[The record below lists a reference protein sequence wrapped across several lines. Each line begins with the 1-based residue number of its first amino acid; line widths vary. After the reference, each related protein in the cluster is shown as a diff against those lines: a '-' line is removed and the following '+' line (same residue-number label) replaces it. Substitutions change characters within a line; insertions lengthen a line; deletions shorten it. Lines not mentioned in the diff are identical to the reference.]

1 MKPRYVQ
8 SLTVLL
14 WGYQV
19 DFLLLAIPMAVLLEV
34 RYFINR
40 RWALDKK
47 DFYRIA
53 DLTSVG
59 LLGLVAYLFLNATE
73 FHFITTLVQLLPF
86 VFFPLVVVLAYST
99 SDRMTLDVLFYS
111 LRRQKDPVTQSWD
124 MDYFFLGVCLLAIAT
139 DISLKIYYLPL
150 AALLIFWAL
159 FPLKSRR
166 YQTTT
171 WILAASLIFL
181 SAHITQLGI
190 KEGQETLKRQTARW
204 LANLIMNRTDPMK
217 TTTALGNVGRMKLSD
232 TILFRVKGIDG
243 TAAPNL
249 LQEASYD
256 LPSGTNWMVLDPSFK
271 TEPHVDDFLWH
282 LATPNPSDHTAN
294 IFLEFTR
301 ERAIVPV
308 PDGVT
313 AINDLPARDIK
324 VSQYGSVQGI
334 DLVPSP
340 RYQIRFN
347 NTTSVNSE
355 PRASD
360 RYIPAEYTG
369 LLQQVAGDKSFD
381 HDEDALAHVRRFF
394 SDFRYSLYQPEQPVQ
409 TDPLEHFLL
418 HRKRGHCEYFA
429 SATTLLL
436 RHLGVPARYV
446 VGYAVQEYDPTLEM
460 FVVRKRHAHTWAIA
474 FIDGQWKVV
483 DTTPS
488 IWAEQEAAN
497 AGILQPAY
505 DFIVNRTFQF
515 QLWWNDQKLED
526 YEIELI
532 AIGMV
537 LALIL
542 IWRIA
547 TSEQVILRK
556 VPNESA
562 EPASL
567 DQGADSSFFRI
578 ERFLEESGFTRG
590 RGEVVSRWLQR
601 IGHSELL
608 PLLQIHNKWRFD
620 PAGIDENDKA
630 LLINQVDDW
639 ISSQTSSASAPS
651 QEDPPS

>member
-1 MKPRYVQ
+1 ME
-8 SLTVLL
+8 L
-14 WGYQV
+14 
-19 DFLLLAIPMAVLLEV
+19 LLLAAPMAVLLEA

-47 DFYRIA
+47 DFYRLA
-53 DLTSVG
+53 DLTSIG
-59 LLGLVAYLFLNATE
+59 LFGLVVYLALNATK
-73 FHFITTLVQLLPF
+73 FHFITTLFQLLPF

-111 LRRQKDPVTQSWD
+111 LRRQKEPVTQSWD
-124 MDYFFLGVCLLAIAT
+124 MDYFLVGVCLLAIAT
-139 DISLKIYYLPL
+139 DTSLNIYYLPI
-150 AALLIFWAL
+150 AGLLICWAL
-159 FPLKSRR
+159 FPLRSPR

-181 SAHITQLGI
+181 TAHITQLGI
-190 KEGQETLKRQTARW
+190 KEGQEALKKQSARW
-204 LANLIMNRTDPMK
+204 LANFIMNRTDPMK

-232 TILFRVKGIDG
+232 TILFRVKGIDS
-243 TAAPNL
+243 TTVPAL
-249 LQEASYD
+249 MQEASYD
-256 LPSGTNWMVLDPSFK
+256 LPSGTNWMVLDPSFR
-271 TEPHVDDFLWH
+271 TQPHVDNFLWH
-282 LATPNPSDHTAN
+282 LATPQPSDHAAN

-301 ERAIVPV
+301 DHAIVPV

-334 DLVPSP
+334 DLVRSP
-340 RYQIRFN
+340 GYQIQFN
-347 NTTSVNSE
+347 ESASLNSE
-355 PRASD
+355 PQTSD
-360 RYIPAEYTG
+360 RYIPAEYIG
-369 LLQQVAGDKSFD
+369 LLQQVAGDKKFD
-381 HDEDALAHVRRFF
+381 HDENALAYVRRFF
-394 SDFRYSLYQPEQPVQ
+394 GEFRYSLYQPGQPGQ

-418 HRKRGHCEYFA
+418 HRKKGHCEYFA

-436 RHLGVPARYV
+436 RHFGIPARYV

-460 FVVRKRHAHTWAIA
+460 FVVRKRHAHTWSIA
-474 FIDGQWKVV
+474 FIDGQWKTV

-488 IWAEQEAAN
+488 VWAEEEAAN
-497 AGILQPAY
+497 AGILQPVY

-515 QLWWNDQKLED
+515 QLWWNAQKLED

-532 AIGMV
+532 VIGMV
-537 LALIL
+537 LALVL
-542 IWRIA
+542 IWRIT
-547 TSEQVILRK
+547 TSEQVILK
-556 VPNESA
+556 KDSDESS

-578 ERFLEESGFTRG
+578 EQFLEESGFNRG
-590 RGEVVSRWLQR
+590 KGEVVSRWLQR

-620 PAGIDENDKA
+620 PAGIDQNDKA
-630 LLINQVDDW
+630 LLIKQVDNW
-639 ISSQTSSASAPS
+639 LSSQTSSTSTSS
-651 QEDPPS
+651 QEGPPS